1 MDLVVKWEGVKS
13 VSSSPASPSFCSRLL
28 PPPLLP
34 FSPPFPPL
42 LLPFPPRFSSPFLPA
57 SPPVLG
63 EGRVAAHVGSC
74 SLPVESG
81 CRMSCFPGMTDM

>member
-13 VSSSPASPSFCSRLL
+13 VSSSPTSPSFCSRPL

-42 LLPFPPRFSSPFLPA
+42 LLPFPPCFSSSA
-57 SPPVLG
+57 RGREGSSPRGLLFSPRGV
-63 EGRVAAHVGSC
+63 
-74 SLPVESG
+74 
-81 CRMSCFPGMTDM
+81 RM